1 VAVAAAAAAAASRR
15 QCSVGGGTNN
25 QQSTKSSDCRGDG
38 NGDEDDSDDDDNGN
52 EGDGGNLR
60 GQGRSGGHAHLASLR
75 RKQRPPRDLC
85 VGLLG
90 NGDMCLAYAVRR
102 RFVEVTLYRIPRHET
117 T

>member
-38 NGDEDDSDDDDNGN
+38 NGDDDSDDDDNGN